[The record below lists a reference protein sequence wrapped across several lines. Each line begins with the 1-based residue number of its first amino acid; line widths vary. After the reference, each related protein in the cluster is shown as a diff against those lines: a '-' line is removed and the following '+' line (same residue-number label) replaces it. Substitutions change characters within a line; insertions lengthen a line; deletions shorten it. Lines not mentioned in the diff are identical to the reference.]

1 MISKEWQILFEAQA
15 RLESLL
21 YSGSEEHDEK
31 LKKLIEEISKL
42 RKKTL

>member
-1 MISKEWQILFEAQA
+1 MISKEWQILFETQAQ
-15 RLESLL
+15 LEGLL
-21 YSGSEEHDEK
+21 YSGSEKYDEK